1 MFFLLYLCPSY
12 AEEKLRTPFVCGL
25 IHLSLDSSTPFIPP
39 GAVFGGAYR
48 SFARGNNPLSRR

>member
-25 IHLSLDSSTPFIPP
+25 ARLCLDSSTPFVPS
-39 GAVFGGAYR
+39 GAVFGGAYC
-48 SFARGNNPLSRR
+48 SFA